1 MATTTTPAAA
11 PPAPRAR
18 IRLPDAVSV
27 LAERDFRVIWTG
39 QAISMVGTWMQMVAQ
54 GLLVLTLWNSAFA
67 LGALNFANAVP
78 SLLVMLFGGVLADR
92 ADKRRILIVTQA
104 VMAVLALAVG
114 VLIIS
119 DAVQYWMLIVAT
131 VALGIAFGYDMPSYQ
146 AYLPELVPPEKIGQV
161 VALNSSTFHGS
172 RMVGPAMAGIVIGAF
187 GMATAYFLNA
197 ASFIAV
203 IVSLLIIR
211 SRPMPLASRAESAF
225 EGLKAGLRHAR
236 GRANLRAM
244 LWLTALNT
252 TFLFPTVA
260 VLTPFYVKNVLHEG
274 PAVLGLLWAGSGLG
288 SLFGAFALIWW
299 GARARAARI
308 VLAAVFAPVG
318 LLILALVHESMVA
331 LAIMPFLSFSF
342 SSQLGLIQTMI
353 QESTPAQFRG
363 RVMSLHGITFNST
376 MPLAALAFSA
386 LAVATDLPFVMV
398 TCALLYSVAAM
409 TVLRFAD
416 GGITKVVADS
426 RAEYDIIA
434 FEPSRAGPDLRDR
447 PPQ

>member
-1 MATTTTPAAA
+1 MATTTAPAAA
-11 PPAPRAR
+11 PPARRTR

-39 QAISMVGTWMQMVAQ
+39 QAVSMAGTWMQMVAQ

-92 ADKRRILIVTQA
+92 ADKRRILLVTQA
-104 VMAVLALAVG
+104 VMAVLAVAVG

-131 VALGIAFGYDMPSYQ
+131 MALGVAFGYDMPSYQ
-146 AYLPELVPPEKIGQV
+146 AYLPELVPPDKIGQV
-161 VALNSSTFHGS
+161 VALNSSTFHGT

-211 SRPMPLASRAESAF
+211 SRPMPLARQAESAF

-236 GRANLRAM
+236 GRANVRAM

-288 SLFGAFALIWW
+288 ALFGAFALIWW
-299 GARARAARI
+299 GAHARAARI
-308 VLAAVFAPVG
+308 VLAAVFAPIG

-376 MPLAALAFSA
+376 MPLAALVFSA

-434 FEPSRAGPDLRDR
+434 VEPSPLSPELRER